1 MGLSQVLHVH
11 ESRDG
16 RDGNGIT
23 TVSILDQEG
32 LRLEPLFYFAYG
44 SNMDLNQVIAR
55 GLQTVSHQPGRL
67 DGYCLAFNKLNT
79 RVEGA
84 AHANVVQRGGG
95 VVEGVLF
102 KLSSP
107 DAIAQMDPYEGVPTR
122 YRRVIVDVE
131 SKGELLSAWT
141 YIAQPAYVR
150 EGLLPTRD
158 YLAKLLAGRSF
169 LSESYW
175 RELSR
180 QPSIEDG

>member
-1 MGLSQVLHVH
+1 M
-11 ESRDG
+11 
-16 RDGNGIT
+16 
-23 TVSILDQEG
+23 
-32 LRLEPLFYFAYG
+32 EPLFYFAYG
-44 SNMDLNQVIAR
+44 SNMDLNQVDAR
-55 GLQTVSHQPGRL
+55 GLQTVLHQPGRL

-102 KLSSP
+102 KLSSL

-131 SKGELLSAWT
+131 SKGALLSAWT

-158 YLAKLLAGRSF
+158 YLAKLLAGRPF

-175 RELSR
+175 MELSR
-180 QPSIEDG
+180 QPCIEDG

>member
-1 MGLSQVLHVH
+1 M
-11 ESRDG
+11 ES
-16 RDGNGIT
+16 
-23 TVSILDQEG
+23 
-32 LRLEPLFYFAYG
+32 LFYFAYG
-44 SNMDLNQVIAR
+44 SNMDLDQVDAR

-84 AHANVVQRGGG
+84 AHANIMKRGGE

-102 KLSSP
+102 ELRTSE
-107 DAIAQMDPYEGVPTR
+107 AIVQMDPYEGAPTR

-131 SKGELLSAWT
+131 SKRDSLSAWT

-158 YLAKLLAGRSF
+158 YLARLLAGRPF

-175 RELSR
+175 MQLSR
-180 QPSIEDG
+180 QPCVEDGLSIE